1 MNFGSDLNNGLLQ
14 KVKENVKQILI
25 IIVTAIL
32 LAFFIN
38 IISSIIAQTLADYAW
53 LIISFSLISILILIF
68 IVSRSLLHSFSRVS
82 TFAHCDIM
90 YNEKEILE
98 FPSEY
103 LPQGYTKQLHEMIS
117 KRNRE
122 MAKRITIA
130 PGQPRKT
137 LHTKSIFT
145 DFIEFLLLLWLS
157 QEASSLTI
165 ALDMKEKA
173 TPLNQLAERP
183 KTGNMILD
191 MLSSIKPEGIS
202 EFSMVNAKLH
212 LPDGVDIK
220 FEAHDRIKL
229 PDAGILILEGRG
241 CKIEIRYHNSGWLPH
256 VSSMGS
262 RRFPWP
268 RLGPILFN
276 PFFLEKYSI
285 EKLLKTKI
293 ISYYLE
299 LNAQISLRV
308 LLSSYVSKEKE
319 SLIKWIDM
327 FTKKFKQFFDINEYA
342 TNIENKHQWMA
353 YEILDE
359 IRTKLKLL
367 DEEWLKKFDEMMQKL
382 NKINRGSN

>member
-1 MNFGSDLNNGLLQ
+1 MNLGSGLNNSLLQ

-25 IIVTAIL
+25 IVATAVL
-32 LAFFIN
+32 LAFLIN
-38 IISSIIAQTLADYAW
+38 MVSSIIVQKLLDHSF

-68 IVSRSLLHSFSRVS
+68 IVSRSLLHSYSRVS
-82 TFAHCDIM
+82 AFAHCDIM

-103 LPQGYTKQLHEMIS
+103 LPQGYTKQLHEMMS

-130 PGQPRKT
+130 PGQPGKT
-137 LHTKSIFT
+137 LHTKSVFT

-157 QEASSLTI
+157 QEASNLTT
-165 ALDMKEKA
+165 ALDMKEKV

-183 KTGNMILD
+183 KTGNVILD
-191 MLSSIKPEGIS
+191 MLPSIKSEGIN
-202 EFSMVNAKLH
+202 EFSMVNAGLH
-212 LPDGVDIK
+212 LPDGINMK

-241 CKIEIRYHNSGWLPH
+241 CKIEIRYQNSGWLPH
-256 VSSMGS
+256 VSSMDS

-276 PFFLEKYSI
+276 PFFLEKYGF

-299 LNAQISLRV
+299 LTAKINLRV
-308 LLSSYVSKEKE
+308 LLSSCISKETE
-319 SLIKWIDM
+319 SLIKWIDIS
-327 FTKKFKQFFDINEYA
+327 TKKFKQFFDIDEYT
-342 TNIENKHQWMA
+342 TNIENKHQWMT

-367 DEEWLKKFDEMMQKL
+367 DEEWLKKFDEMMKKL
-382 NKINRGSN
+382 NKINQGGN